1 MSRKPLKKS
10 VKSVMIRSI
19 RVQILAIPPIPPYN
33 ASHIRKAEKK
43 YCMTTN
49 EIGVPVHPMQTLLE
63 SDYGLTMPLRGEI
76 REGVIAR
83 VTPSEILVDVG
94 AKSEGVINGRELDS
108 LDDATRKA
116 LAVGESILIYVIDP
130 EDQNGNILLSITR
143 AREEKDWREAEAL
156 LGSQEVYTGTVAGFN
171 KGGLIVKVGNVRGFI
186 PASQLGPNRR
196 RRSEG
201 ETPEQKWG
209 RMIGEQAQVKVIE
222 VDRSR
227 NRLILSERAA
237 TKDSREAQKDRLLNE
252 IKVGDVRK
260 GHVISLAEFGA
271 FVDIGGADGLVHLSE
286 LSWKRVAHPNEILK
300 VGQEVEVIVLNVER
314 ERKRIG
320 LSLKR
325 REDDPWSLVE
335 KKYQIGQLISGTITK
350 LAKFGAFARIEG
362 EDEVEGLIHLSELTE
377 SQITHPREAVS
388 EGQPVTLRVIK
399 IDPEKR
405 RLGLSLKRVNSSEY
419 ADTDWEQVAAT
430 IPDLE
435 EVAAE
440 DEAQ

>member
-1 MSRKPLKKS
+1 
-10 VKSVMIRSI
+10 
-19 RVQILAIPPIPPYN
+19 
-33 ASHIRKAEKK
+33 
-43 YCMTTN
+43 MTTN
-49 EIGVPVHPMQTLLE
+49 EIGASVHPMQTLLE

-116 LAVGESILIYVIDP
+116 LAVGQTVLIYVIDP
-130 EDQNGNILLSITR
+130 EDQNGNILLSLTR

-186 PASQLGPNRR
+186 PASQLGPTRR

-300 VGQEVEVIVLNVER
+300 VGQEVEVVVLNVER

-335 KKYQIGQLISGTITK
+335 KKYQIGQLVSGTITK

-362 EDEVEGLIHLSELTE
+362 EDEVEGLIHLSELAE
-377 SQITHPREAVS
+377 NSITHPREAVS
-388 EGQPVTLRVIK
+388 EGQAVTLRVIK

-419 ADTDWEQVAAT
+419 AETDWEQVAAT
-430 IPDLE
+430 IPDLD
-435 EVAAE
+435 EVVAE